1 MAPEMR
7 RSRWTAVLLA
17 LTLVWSLA
25 AVASAQERIVI
36 RMYGGY
42 DHRSDGGVGPAEILD
57 RYLRMYEELNPHV
70 RIENLG
76 RELNVDK
83 LVTMYL
89 AGELPDIIEN
99 DVKFLADFYRIGM
112 LAPVPEELAG
122 KLRQRMFPSSID
134 FISVDGRMVG
144 IPGENM
150 VTGLMFNRNV
160 LGEAGIAEPPQT
172 VAELEQVARRLTRI
186 SGEGVVE
193 RPGLMESGGWALGHT
208 ALAWYA
214 AEGGVPFDENGEL
227 ILGGPPLQ
235 RTMEKLVEWLQPGS
249 FFVEDGFNYEFAT
262 GQVGMG
268 IAYPWWLW
276 GIKFEYQGDYVRDF
290 GVTLMPMAQ
299 TFGAFKY
306 GHGYGVNRNS
316 PHIDEVWK
324 LLEWLSLNVVED
336 ITPIGHMMANL
347 GSLPNVPQDILS
359 VHYQLDRPFYEGF
372 IRNLDYVRNTP
383 AWERINMADPARQ
396 VARGEI
402 TLPAAIELVIT
413 NTRAEMARNQSW
425 VEERQQE

>member
-1 MAPEMR
+1 MSPGVKGN
-7 RSRWTAVLLA
+7 RWAVVLTALM
-17 LTLVWSLA
+17 LVGSLA
-25 AVASAQERIVI
+25 AAAFAQEQIVI

-42 DHRSDGGVGPAEILD
+42 DYRHDGSVGPAEILD
-57 RYLRMYEELNPHV
+57 RYLRMYEEINPHV
-70 RIENLG
+70 RVENLG
-76 RELNVDK
+76 RELDVDK

-112 LAPVPEELAG
+112 LAPVPEELAA
-122 KLRQRMFPSSID
+122 KLRQAMFPSSVE
-134 FISVDGRMVG
+134 FVSVDGRMVG

-150 VTGLMFNRNV
+150 VTGLMFNRTV

-172 VAELEQVARRLTRI
+172 LQELEEIGRRLTRI

-193 RPGLMESGGWALGHT
+193 RPGLIESGGWALGHT
-208 ALAWYA
+208 ALAMYA
-214 AEGGVPFDENGEL
+214 AEGGTPFDENGEL

-235 RTMEKLVEWLQPGS
+235 RTMEKLVQWLEPRS
-249 FFVEDGFNYEFAT
+249 FFAYEGFNHEFAT

-276 GIKFEYQGDYVRDF
+276 GIKFEYPDDYVKDF
-290 GVTLMPMAQ
+290 GVTLMPMGAS
-299 TFGAFKY
+299 FGAFKY
-306 GHGYGVNRNS
+306 GHGYGVNRHS

-324 LLEWLSLNVVED
+324 LLEWLSLHVIDD

-359 VHYQLDRPFYEGF
+359 VYYELDRPFYEGF
-372 IRNLDYVRNTP
+372 IQNLDYVRNTP
-383 AWERINMADPARQ
+383 AWERINMADPALQ

-402 TLPAAIELVIT
+402 NLSTAIETVIT
-413 NTRAEMARNQSW
+413 NARAELARHQTW
-425 VEERQQE
+425 IDERQQD